1 MIKEKFKDAFKI
13 KKGENNKRSI
23 ENLIVLGILL
33 IITIVA
39 INYILSGNSKK
50 SKNITNSQG
59 KTLATEETKTS
70 EQIGENIENK
80 LENILSKIK
89 GVGNVKVLVTYSQ
102 TNQIIPMYN
111 EEESLPHLYSRL
123 VALGEKIE
131 NYDLE
136 FLFVYDGSKDNT
148 LPILMERADIDKN
161 VKVISFARNFGHQC
175 AVTAGLQYVTGDAIV
190 IIDADLQD
198 PPELIPDMLK
208 LWEDGNDVIYGKRK
222 SREGESKFKL
232 LTASMFYKT
241 LNALSDVE
249 IPKDTGDFRLVDR
262 KVVDVINS
270 LPEHN
275 KFLRGLFSWVGF
287 KQTPF
292 EYERKERFAGKTKY
306 PLKKM
311 LKLAQDGI
319 FSFSTKPL
327 RIVGT
332 MGIISIAI
340 SIIILIYAILSYIF
354 NWNNLAAGWTSLM
367 VTMTFLSG
375 MILISLWMIGEY
387 IGRIYDETKRRPQYI
402 IEKTINIDE
411 K

>member
-1 MIKEKFKDAFKI
+1 MKKI
-13 KKGENNKRSI
+13 SV
-23 ENLIVLGILL
+23 IV
-33 IITIVA
+33 
-39 INYILSGNSKK
+39 
-50 SKNITNSQG
+50 
-59 KTLATEETKTS
+59 
-70 EQIGENIENK
+70 
-80 LENILSKIK
+80 
-89 GVGNVKVLVTYSQ
+89 
-102 TNQIIPMYN
+102 PMYY
-111 EEESLPHLYSRL
+111 EEEVAEECYKRL
-123 VALGEKIE
+123 NNVLTNID
-131 NYDLE
+131 NYTHE
-136 FLFVYDGSKDNT
+136 IIFINDGSKDKT
-148 LPILMERADIDKN
+148 LDILIGIANKYKN
-161 VKVISFARNFGHQC
+161 VKVISFSRNFGHQC

-198 PPELIPDMLK
+198 PPELIPEMLK
-208 LWEDGNDVIYGKRK
+208 IWEDGYEVIYGKRK
-222 SREGESKFKL
+222 SRKGESRFKL
-232 LTASMFYKT
+232 LTASMFYRT
-241 LNALSDVE
+241 LNALSDVD

-287 KQTPF
+287 KQIPY

-340 SIIILIYAILSYIF
+340 SIIVLIYAILSYIF
-354 NWNNLAAGWTSLM
+354 NWNNLTAGWTSLM

-387 IGRIYDETKRRPQYI
+387 IGRIYDETKKRPQYV
-402 IEKTINIDE
+402 IEKTFNIDQND
-411 K
+411 